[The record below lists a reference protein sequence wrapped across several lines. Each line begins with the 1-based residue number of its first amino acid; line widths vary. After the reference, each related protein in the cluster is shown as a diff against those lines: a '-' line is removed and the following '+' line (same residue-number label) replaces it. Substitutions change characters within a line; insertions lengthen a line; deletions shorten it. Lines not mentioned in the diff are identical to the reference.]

1 MPVRKER
8 NRILRELAA
17 RKNLEF
23 RRRMAGRKLSVVT
36 LEEPRTA
43 LSSNYLKVQL
53 VAARPSNQLLE
64 VEIGGLTYAGLHEA
78 APFSVF

>member
-1 MPVRKER
+1 MHVRRER
-8 NRILRELAA
+8 SRILRELAA
-17 RKNLEF
+17 QKNLEF
-23 RRRMAGRKLSVVT
+23 RRSMTGRKLSVVT

-64 VEIGGLTYAGLHEA
+64 VEIGGLTDAGLLEA